1 MELAF
6 IAWNRYPGSATGA
19 QNAIF
24 CANFTLMVITY
35 QDRLGTNTGHVEGKE
50 ACFAGGQSLPDEPGW
65 AEFVVRKPSVV
76 GTDENGDA
84 IETNHYSQSVR
95 MGCYNQVFVK
105 R

>member
-1 MELAF
+1 VESLPRLR
-6 IAWNRYPGSATGA
+6 NRCAKRH
-19 QNAIF
+19 F

-35 QDRLGTNTGHVEGKE
+35 QDRLGTNTGNVEGKE